1 MRNILTIDVEEY
13 FHPSEVQRSIP
24 IEEWS
29 GLPSR
34 VETSTDRILE
44 LLDQR
49 STRATFFVLGWVADR
64 HPALIRRIAEAG
76 HEVACHS
83 YAHQLVYSLTPEE
96 FREDTERAIDAIG
109 NAVGFRP
116 TLYRAP
122 SFSITNRSLWALEI
136 LVECGFQY
144 DSSIFP
150 ISHDRY
156 GIPGFK
162 RHAQVLR
169 TPSGPIFEVPA
180 ATTELMSGTIVPV
193 AGGAYMRI
201 LPYRY
206 MAAGIRRVNQKE
218 QRPACIYL
226 HPWEIDVDQP
236 RIAHGFVSQIRTYT
250 GIAGM
255 AKKLARLVTDFHFA
269 PVSTVYPD
277 LCESALESVL
287 LTSAG
292 LNQIG
297 VP

>member
-34 VETSTDRILE
+34 VEASTDHILE
-44 LLDQR
+44 LLDRR
-49 STRATFFVLGWVADR
+49 STRATFFVLGWVAER
-64 HPALIRRIAEAG
+64 HPGLIRRIAEAG

-83 YAHQLVYSLTPEE
+83 YAHQLVYSLTPEQ
-96 FREDTERAIDAIG
+96 FREDTERAVNAIG
-109 NAVGFRP
+109 NAVGLRP

-122 SFSITNRSLWALEI
+122 SFSITNRSLWALQI

-162 RHAQVLR
+162 RHAQVVR
-169 TPSGPIFEVPA
+169 TPSGPIFEVPV

-193 AGGAYMRI
+193 GGGAYMRI

-218 QRPACIYL
+218 KSPACIYL
-226 HPWEIDVDQP
+226 HPWEIDVDQR
-236 RIAHGFVSQIRTYT
+236 RIAEGFVSQVRTYT

-255 AKKLARLVTDFHFA
+255 ARKLDRLVTDFQFS
-269 PVSTVYPD
+269 PMSSVYPNP
-277 LCESALESVL
+277 CESALETVT
-287 LTSAG
+287 LTPVRT
-292 LNQIG
+292 NQIG
-297 VP
+297 VG